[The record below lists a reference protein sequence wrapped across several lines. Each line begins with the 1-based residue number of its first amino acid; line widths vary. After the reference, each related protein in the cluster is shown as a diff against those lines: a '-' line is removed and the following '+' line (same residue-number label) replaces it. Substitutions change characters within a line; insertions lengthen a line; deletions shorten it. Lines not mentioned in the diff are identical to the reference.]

1 MLLSCLPKR
10 LFSLELAID
19 LEPVEV
25 QIPRMYLE
33 RFSLRLAQLGA
44 SEPGRFIVAEPKEP
58 PSVISA
64 RNLVNAVRKVDT
76 RPVAICWDAMDI
88 GFMHALSSEGIAYI
102 RDERNAF
109 LPFMGAV
116 ISDEALGASPA
127 APLSSQSQV
136 RQASVAIF
144 RKSPL
149 LLPGLSCGM
158 AKSACCPML
167 ICRPRLC

>member
-76 RPVAICWDAMDI
+76 RPVAICWDAMDRLY
-88 GFMHALSSEGIAYI
+88 A
-102 RDERNAF
+102 R
-109 LPFMGAV
+109 
-116 ISDEALGASPA
+116 
-127 APLSSQSQV
+127 
-136 RQASVAIF
+136 AIF
-144 RKSPL
+144 GGNRVY
-149 LLPGLSCGM
+149 
-158 AKSACCPML
+158 
-167 ICRPRLC
+167 PR